1 MYTARMREIG
11 LLILSLVVTWAGS
24 TIALKAQQYK
34 EELAAFDHPIAF
46 SPIWAIRAL
55 GALIAAAGLFVFYE
69 FLRS

>member
-1 MYTARMREIG
+1 MKEMG

-34 EELAAFDHPIAF
+34 EELAAFDHPIAL

-55 GALIAAAGLFVFYE
+55 GVLLAAGGLFVFYE